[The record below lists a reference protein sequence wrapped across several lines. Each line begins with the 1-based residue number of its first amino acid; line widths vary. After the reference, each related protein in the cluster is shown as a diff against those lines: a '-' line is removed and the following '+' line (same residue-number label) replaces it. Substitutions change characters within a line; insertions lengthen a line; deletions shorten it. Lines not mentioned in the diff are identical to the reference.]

1 MKYAYLLS
9 RVTEGIGPMKSS
21 NLKAN
26 PLLFT
31 VPNPTDKTCLEDKGR
46 IERRYPSSIFC
57 RRGFLYF
64 LLYADDVHCLKEVK
78 MNLNTKEEFIM
89 SKFEFQKDETIL
101 LHAGQEPDPNTG
113 SRAVPIHQ
121 TTSYVFRDTDHAKN
135 LFGLAETGNIYTRIM
150 NPTTD
155 AFEQRVAALEDGTA
169 AVATASGMAAI
180 TYAILNVASAGD
192 EIVADSNLYG
202 GTYNL
207 FIHTLPRFGINV
219 KLVDGTD
226 PEAIKNAITDKTKA
240 IFGETITNPSLN
252 VFDIETVANIAHEH
266 GIPLIIDN
274 TFAPKFAKPIQWG
287 ADIVVHSATKWIG
300 GHGTS
305 IGGVVVDGGRFNWD
319 NDKFPGFIEPD
330 ESYGGLKFADLGP
343 VAFALRLR
351 VQLLRDTG
359 AAISPH
365 NAFLLLQGLETLHV
379 RIDRHQQ
386 NALKVAAFLDAHPG
400 VEWVNFPGLKDHPS
414 HDLANKYFSSG
425 YGSVITF
432 GIKGGFEAGKTLINN
447 IELWS
452 HVANVGDAKSLIIH
466 PASTTHQQLSEEELA
481 KSGTT
486 VELIRLSVGIESI
499 DDILQTLDTAIEK
512 ATGINTIEPSNEDA
526 IQWLLST
533 PFDRSAGLRQKTIA
547 VSGSDA
553 LFSKVQT
560 LTSNGYQVVPLSAIK
575 EEEIDAIVTDEDVN
589 QSNFASAK
597 IIWTEQNASEQ
608 ANGSAVIVS
617 GKDLLEEAFRVRQ
630 NKA

>member
-1 MKYAYLLS
+1 
-9 RVTEGIGPMKSS
+9 
-21 NLKAN
+21 
-26 PLLFT
+26 
-31 VPNPTDKTCLEDKGR
+31 
-46 IERRYPSSIFC
+46 
-57 RRGFLYF
+57 
-64 LLYADDVHCLKEVK
+64 
-78 MNLNTKEEFIM
+78 M
-89 SKFEFQKDETIL
+89 SKFEFQKDDTIL
-101 LHAGQEPDPNTG
+101 LHAGQEPDPVTG

-135 LFGLAETGNIYTRIM
+135 LFGLAEAGNIYTRIM

-207 FIHTLPRFGINV
+207 FVHTLPRFGINV
-219 KLVDGTD
+219 KIVDGSD
-226 PEAIKNAITDKTKA
+226 PNAIKNAITDKTKA
-240 IFGETITNPSLN
+240 VFGETITNPSLN
-252 VFDIETVANIAHEH
+252 VFDIETIANIAHEH

-287 ADIVVHSATKWIG
+287 ADVVVHSATKWIG

-319 NDKFPGFIEPD
+319 NDKFPGFTEPD
-330 ESYGGLKFADLGP
+330 SSYGGVRFADLGP
-343 VAFALRLR
+343 VAFALRVR

-359 AAISPH
+359 ASISPH

-379 RIDRHQQ
+379 RLDRHNN
-386 NALKVAAFLDAHPG
+386 NAIKVAEYLQAHPA
-400 VEWVNFPGLKDHPS
+400 VEWVNFPGLQDHPS

-432 GIKGGFEAGKTLINN
+432 GIKGGLEAGKTLIDN

-499 DDILQTLDTAIEK
+499 DDILKTLDAGLEK
-512 ATGINTIEPSNEDA
+512 ATGIKTIDTSNEDA
-526 IQWLLST
+526 IQWLLSS
-533 PFDRSAGLRQKTIA
+533 PFDRSEGLRQKTIA
-547 VSGSDA
+547 VSGSES
-553 LFSKVQT
+553 LFIKAQT
-560 LTSNGYQVVPLSAIK
+560 LVASGYNIVQLGATE
-575 EEEIDAIVTDEDVN
+575 EEEIDAIVTDGTVD
-589 QSNFASAK
+589 QSYFAAAK
-597 IIWTEQNASEQ
+597 IIWTEQTTSEQ
-608 ANGSAVIVS
+608 VNGSAVIVS
-617 GKDLLEEAFRVRQ
+617 GKDLLEEAFRIRQ

>member
-1 MKYAYLLS
+1 
-9 RVTEGIGPMKSS
+9 
-21 NLKAN
+21 
-26 PLLFT
+26 
-31 VPNPTDKTCLEDKGR
+31 
-46 IERRYPSSIFC
+46 
-57 RRGFLYF
+57 
-64 LLYADDVHCLKEVK
+64 
-78 MNLNTKEEFIM
+78 M
-89 SKFEFQKDETIL
+89 SKFQYEKTDTIL
-101 LHAGQEPDPNTG
+101 LHGGQEPDPVTG

-135 LFGLAETGNIYTRIM
+135 LFGLAEPGNIYTRIM

-155 AFEQRVAALEDGTA
+155 AFEKRVALLEDGTA

-180 TYAILNVASAGD
+180 TYAILNVASSGD

-207 FIHTLPRFGINV
+207 FVHTLPRFGINV
-219 KLVDGTD
+219 KIVDGSD

-240 IFGETITNPSLN
+240 VFGETITNPSLN
-252 VFDIETVANIAHEH
+252 VFDIETVANIAHDH

-319 NDKFPGFIEPD
+319 SEKFSGFTEPD
-330 ESYGGLKFADLGP
+330 ESYGGVRFADLGP

-379 RIDRHQQ
+379 RLERHNN
-386 NALKVAAFLDAHPG
+386 NALKVAEYLKAHPAI
-400 VEWVNFPGLKDHPS
+400 EWVNFPGLKEHPS
-414 HDLANKYFSSG
+414 HGLANKYFTSG

-432 GIKGGFEAGKTLINN
+432 GIKGGLEAGKTLIDN

-466 PASTTHQQLSEEELA
+466 PASTTHQQLSPEALEQSGVSEEL
-481 KSGTT
+481 
-486 VELIRLSVGIESI
+486 VRISVGIEDL
-499 DDILQTLDTAIEK
+499 DDILQTLDAAIAK
-512 ATGINTIEPSNEDA
+512 ATGTKTIDSTTDNA
-526 IQWLLST
+526 IEWLFSS
-533 PFDRSAGLRQKTIA
+533 PFDRSEGLRQKTIA
-547 VSGSDA
+547 VSGSDT
-553 LFSKVQT
+553 LFDKVAT
-560 LTSNGYQVVPLSAIK
+560 LSTSGYKVVRLEAAG
-575 EEEIDAIVTDEDVN
+575 EDEIDVVVIDETTDTAN
-589 QSNFASAK
+589 LSGAK
-597 IIWTEQNASEQ
+597 IIWTEDATSEQ
-608 ANGSAVIVS
+608 SDGDTVVVS
-617 GKDLLEEAFRVRQ
+617 GKDILTEAVRIRQ

>member
-1 MKYAYLLS
+1 M
-9 RVTEGIGPMKSS
+9 
-21 NLKAN
+21 
-26 PLLFT
+26 
-31 VPNPTDKTCLEDKGR
+31 
-46 IERRYPSSIFC
+46 
-57 RRGFLYF
+57 F
-64 LLYADDVHCLKEVK
+64 LL
-78 MNLNTKEEFIM
+78 TKEEFIM
-89 SKFEFQKDETIL
+89 SKFQFQKKDTIL
-101 LHAGQEPDPNTG
+101 LHGGQEPDPVTG

-135 LFGLAETGNIYTRIM
+135 LFGLTETGNIYTRIM

-155 AFEQRVAALEDGTA
+155 AFEQRVALLEDGTA

-207 FIHTLPRFGINV
+207 FVHTLPRFGINV
-219 KLVDGTD
+219 KIVDGTD
-226 PEAIKNAITDKTKA
+226 HDALKEAINDKTKA

-252 VFDIETVANIAHEH
+252 VFDIEAVADIAHDH

-274 TFAPKFAKPIQWG
+274 TFAPKFARPIQWG
-287 ADIVVHSATKWIG
+287 ADIIVHSATKWIG

-319 NDKFPGFIEPD
+319 SDKFPGFTEPD
-330 ESYGGLKFADLGP
+330 ESYGGVKFADLGP

-379 RIDRHQQ
+379 RLERHNN
-386 NALKVAAFLDAHPG
+386 NALEVAKYLDAHPAID
-400 VEWVNFPGLKDHPS
+400 WVNFPGLKDHPS
-414 HDLANKYFSSG
+414 HELANKYFSSG

-432 GIKGGFEAGKTLINN
+432 GIKGGFEAGKKLINN

-466 PASTTHQQLSEEELA
+466 PASTTHQQLSAEDLE

-486 VELIRLSVGIESI
+486 EELVRLSVGIESL
-499 DDILQTLDTAIEK
+499 DDILQTLDEAINV
-512 ATGINTIEPSNEDA
+512 ATGIKTIDTTEDDA
-526 IQWLLST
+526 ITWLFSS
-533 PFDRSAGLRQKTIA
+533 PFDRSEGLRKKTIA
-547 VSGSDA
+547 VLGSDA
-553 LFSKVQT
+553 LLEKVSQLSK
-560 LTSNGYQVVPLSAIK
+560 SGYNIVRFNDHQEDV
-575 EEEIDAIVTDEDVN
+575 IDAVVTDESIQQHDYN
-589 QSNFASAK
+589 NAK
-597 IIWTEQNASEQ
+597 IIWTEQNVGPDSYKE
-608 ANGSAVIVS
+608 SSILVS
-617 GKDLLEEAFRVRQ
+617 GKDIVEQALRVRQ
-630 NKA
+630 S